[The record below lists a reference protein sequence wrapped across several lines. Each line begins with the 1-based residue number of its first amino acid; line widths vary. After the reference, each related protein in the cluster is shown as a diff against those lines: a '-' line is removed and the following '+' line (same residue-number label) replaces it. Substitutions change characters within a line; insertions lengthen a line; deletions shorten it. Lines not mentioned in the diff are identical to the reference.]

1 VDDTVELP
9 SGYVS
14 GEVDHHEQ
22 WRRPYPYRTYAE
34 LLGRGGGLATV
45 AEAHRRI

>member
-1 VDDTVELP
+1 
-9 SGYVS
+9 VS